1 MEVEMMK
8 KVLIIGGEG
17 YIGNVLSEY
26 LLENGYSVTSYDNC
40 VYRNNMCP
48 LNHTHNPNYVFTHA
62 DLTDADELNKALAT
76 VDHVVLLAGLVGDPI
91 TKKYP
96 TESKMI
102 NDTGIKGVIDA
113 CKNHPI
119 EKLVFISTCSNYGL
133 IEGDQLADEQF
144 ELKPLSLYAKSK
156 VSAEKYLLSLE
167 GKVDFQPTILRFA
180 TAFGLSPRMRF
191 DLTISEFTREL
202 AIGNELEVYDADTWR
217 PYCHVKDFARLIDT
231 VLKAP
236 EEKVSFEI
244 FNAGGEINNATK
256 QMIVDAILKKIPEGV
271 VTYNNQGGDPRNY
284 RVSFAKVN
292 RVLNF
297 QPKYSISDGIDELI
311 DAHNKSIFIH
321 VDKNRDFH
329 GNYNISYEI

>member
-1 MEVEMMK
+1 MK

-17 YIGNVLSEY
+17 YIGNVVSEY
-26 LLENGYSVTSYDNC
+26 LLAHDYSVLSYDAC
-40 VYRNNMCP
+40 LYGNNLCP
-48 LNHTHNPNYVFTHA
+48 LNHIHHRNYSFISG
-62 DLTDADELNKALAT
+62 DLTDAQALNNALSS
-76 VDHVVLLAGLVGDPI
+76 VNHVVLLAGLVGDPI

-96 TESKMI
+96 DESEMI

-202 AIGNELEVYDADTWR
+202 AVGKELQVYDADTWR
-217 PYCHVKDFARLIDT
+217 PYCHVKDFARLIEM

-236 EEKVSFEI
+236 DEKVSFEI

-256 QMIVDAILKKIPEGV
+256 QMIVDSILQKLPEGV

-284 RVSFAKVN
+284 RVSFEKVN

-311 DAHNKSIFIH
+311 DAHNKNIFIH
-321 VDKNRDFH
+321 VDKNKDFH